1 MCTKR
6 ISRKSKHYVKNYI
19 YSNKMTLFLPN
30 FNHKHQKKKIF
41 NQWLHTAVLIYNIFN
56 IVACCKY
63 KHSCNGETLS
73 VYFQDD
79 KQNRVYSSVRTSQWL
94 FSEFSVC
101 CFILVF
107 FFLSVPLQ
115 NYPSLLNTP
124 RSKTWL
130 LPTVVTSV
138 FPYAIWD
145 QVNQCAVCFAHNVH
159 VGFCHK
165 SEADVHHV
173 GWSVQSG
180 NMFCSL
186 CVKLKKKKWK

>member
-1 MCTKR
+1 MSKTTYALIKWHSFFQTLTTNTKKR
-6 ISRKSKHYVKNYI
+6 
-19 YSNKMTLFLPN
+19 F
-30 FNHKHQKKKIF
+30 F
-41 NQWLHTAVLIYNIFN
+41 NQWLHTAVLISNIFN

-63 KHSCNGETLS
+63 KHSCNGET
-73 VYFQDD
+73 VFIFKMTNKIY
-79 KQNRVYSSVRTSQWL
+79 KVYSSVRTSRWL

-107 FFLSVPLQ
+107 FLSVLQ
-115 NYPSLLNTP
+115 NYLSLLNTP
-124 RSKTWL
+124 KSKTWL
-130 LPTVVTSV
+130 LPMVVTSI

-145 QVNQCAVCFAHNVH
+145 QVNQCAVCFAHNVY

-180 NMFCSL
+180 NMFWSL
-186 CVKLKKKKWK
+186 CVK